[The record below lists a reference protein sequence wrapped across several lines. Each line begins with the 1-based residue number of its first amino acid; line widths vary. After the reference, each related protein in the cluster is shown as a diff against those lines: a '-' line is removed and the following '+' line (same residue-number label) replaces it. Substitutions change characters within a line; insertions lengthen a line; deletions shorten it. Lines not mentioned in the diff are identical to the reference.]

1 MCIKII
7 DAAHRLCYYVL
18 AANES
23 RAKLYF
29 RRKKQMTTIRK
40 YLRSFTAA
48 ATALLIAVVGCVS
61 ISAKE
66 FADVSDFSEQIDV
79 LSDIGIIVGT
89 SENEFSPNEKVT
101 REQMALLMFRT
112 MLGRQ
117 EAGEEN
123 STKFTDLYDSTYHGA
138 ISWANAA
145 GIIIGTSDT
154 TFSPGKSYSRAEF
167 LTLLWKATSK
177 GLI

>member
-1 MCIKII
+1 
-7 DAAHRLCYYVL
+7 
-18 AANES
+18 
-23 RAKLYF
+23 
-29 RRKKQMTTIRK
+29 MTTIRK

-48 ATALLIAVVGCVS
+48 ATALLIAVVGCVGVT
-61 ISAKE
+61 AKE

-89 SENEFSPNEKVT
+89 SETEFSPNEKVT

-117 EAGEEN
+117 QAGDEN
-123 STKFTDLYDSTYHGA
+123 TTKFTDLYDSTYHGA

-154 TFSPGKSYSRAEF
+154 TFEPTGGILKQDALTMLVRALGHSNAKMDAGYPWTYIE
-167 LTLLWKATSK
+167 TAV
-177 GLI
+177 